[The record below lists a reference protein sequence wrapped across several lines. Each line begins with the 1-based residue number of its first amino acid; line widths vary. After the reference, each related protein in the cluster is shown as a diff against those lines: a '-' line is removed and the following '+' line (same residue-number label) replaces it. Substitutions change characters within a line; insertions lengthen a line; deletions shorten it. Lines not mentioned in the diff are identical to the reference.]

1 MLAPFKCSSSVSS
14 VLERKVTEETLGRKM
29 EGNVDRDV
37 LALPE
42 EEAEEKGHNGPS
54 CLRRTSQS
62 GADDSQ
68 PRDVGVELLPGTT

>member
-1 MLAPFKCSSSVSS
+1 M
-14 VLERKVTEETLGRKM
+14 ERKVTEETLGRKM
-29 EGNVDRDV
+29 KGNVDRDPNV

-54 CLRRTSQS
+54 CPRRTSQS

-68 PRDVGVELLPGTT
+68 PRDMGVELLPGTT

>member
-1 MLAPFKCSSSVSS
+1 
-14 VLERKVTEETLGRKM
+14 M

-42 EEAEEKGHNGPS
+42 EEEAEEKGHNGPS
-54 CLRRTSQS
+54 CPRRTSQS

>member
-1 MLAPFKCSSSVSS
+1 MK
-14 VLERKVTEETLGRKM
+14 
-29 EGNVDRDV
+29 GNVDRDPNV

-54 CLRRTSQS
+54 CPRRTSQS

-68 PRDVGVELLPGTT
+68 PRDMGVELLPGTS